1 MNILLQKP
9 KKIST
14 LELLAYYDP
23 VRQII
28 QSQQGQQLLD
38 YTGNNNHGIFGSVE
52 GGVDNND
59 PIWEGDN
66 LHYDTDDYTSHPL
79 AIFSPLAGTFEVVFN
94 AIDSY
99 GGLRVLGS
107 DHSVG
112 NNSENRTYIDGNM
125 LFGLSLFNGVTSA
138 RATITLPLLVNTI
151 YTCSWYYNGVNTR
164 MYSYFNG
171 KPIVSTALN
180 GMVVAPNLKLY
191 MGWWSATNY
200 SRFKLFRSLFY
211 NRQLSSS
218 EIWNN
223 YVAHKKELKINGVI
237 LP

>member
-1 MNILLQKP
+1 MNLLLQKP
-9 KKIST
+9 KKISK
-14 LELLAYYDP
+14 LKLFAYYDP
-23 VRQII
+23 VRQILEG
-28 QSQQGQQLLD
+28 QQGQQLLD
-38 YTGNNNHGIFGSVE
+38 YSGNSNHATFGSAE
-52 GGVDNND
+52 GEVDNND

-79 AIFSPLAGTFEVVFN
+79 GIFNPLSGTFEVIFN
-94 AIDSY
+94 AMDSY
-99 GGLRVLGS
+99 GGLRILGS
-107 DHSVG
+107 DHIAG
-112 NNSENRTYIDGNM
+112 NNSELRTYIDGSM

-151 YTCSWYYNGVNTR
+151 YTCSWYYNGVSTR

-171 KPIVSTALN
+171 RPISSTSLS

-191 MGWWSATNY
+191 MGWWSASNY

-211 NRQLSSS
+211 GRQLSAP
-218 EIWNN
+218 EVWDN
-223 YVAHKKELKINGVI
+223 YINHKKELKVNGVI